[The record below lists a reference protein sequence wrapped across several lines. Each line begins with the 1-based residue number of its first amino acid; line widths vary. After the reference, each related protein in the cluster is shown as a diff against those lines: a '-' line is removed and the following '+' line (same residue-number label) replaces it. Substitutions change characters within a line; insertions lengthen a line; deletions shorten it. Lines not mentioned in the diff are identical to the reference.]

1 MHEVLKEVL
10 NMELITVTAATIATL
25 FFSETAKEGGKSL
38 GAGVSKLVSQLI
50 TTVRNKFKTARMEG
64 LLTLAETQ
72 PSEANM
78 SLVQAALVSQMEGDG
93 EFATQLQEL
102 LSQLQAAG
110 VVRQVMASGIEVAGD
125 LELGDMSQKASRGG
139 SVDQEML
146 TNVKV
151 AQNIQLGNLSQES

>member
-1 MHEVLKEVL
+1 
-10 NMELITVTAATIATL
+10 
-25 FFSETAKEGGKSL
+25 
-38 GAGVSKLVSQLI
+38 
-50 TTVRNKFKTARMEG
+50 MEG

-72 PSEANM
+72 PSEANT